1 MDREQIDQMDGQI
14 NRLGASL
21 YFDPHT
27 LAHAGEAGISDVFV
41 LYAGGRAGVMGDV
54 TAEQVCS
61 AFAFFDPG
69 LVGKVWPKVLDTS
82 RPSDIARVYAAAMA
96 HAAESIWDQAASAT
110 VARLGTTVADS
121 VTALGM
127 PLFAGWRALPR
138 PESAQGAAALVTH
151 TLRELR
157 GDVHIQS
164 VAASGMSPIEAEVA
178 TRGGS
183 AGVELHGWRGEF
195 PDHEPLLER
204 FAEVEAQTSLRMQRI
219 YAAALTDDELTE
231 LAGAVATLTAAG

>member
-21 YFDPHT
+21 YFDPRT
-27 LAHAGEAGISDVFV
+27 LAHAGEAGITDLFV

-61 AFAFFDPG
+61 AFSFFDPG
-69 LVGKVWPKVLDTS
+69 LVAKVWAQVLDTA
-82 RPSDIARVYAAAMA
+82 RPSDIARVYAAAME
-96 HAAESIWDQAASAT
+96 HAAEATWDQAASAT
-110 VARLGTTVADS
+110 LARLGTTVADS

-138 PESAQGAAALVTH
+138 PESAQGAAALVAH

-164 VAASGMSPIEAEVA
+164 VAASGMSPLEAEVA

-183 AGVELHGWRGEF
+183 AGAELHGWHGEF

-219 YAAALTDDELTE
+219 YAAALSASEFSE
-231 LAGAVATLTAAG
+231 LAEAVAALSPTG